1 VRARSPTGSACDRR
15 VETTDEPDGVGAS
28 DCDRCRNLAS
38 AGCQTVGGD
47 RNSSV
52 PQQYDDFR
60 SDFRGDMRYPGPGLT
75 GGGGG

>member
-1 VRARSPTGSACDRR
+1 MGLTALGRAIAITAGI
-15 VETTDEPDGVGAS
+15 
-28 DCDRCRNLAS
+28 LAS
-38 AGCQTVGGD
+38 AGCQTAGGD
-47 RNSSV
+47 RNSLP